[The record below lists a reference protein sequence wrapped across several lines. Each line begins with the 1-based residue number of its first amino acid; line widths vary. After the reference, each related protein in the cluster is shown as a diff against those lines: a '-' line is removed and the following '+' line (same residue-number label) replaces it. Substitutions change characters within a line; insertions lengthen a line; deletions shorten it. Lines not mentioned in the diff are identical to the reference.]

1 MIIYVFARKS
11 ECGAVMW
18 STGTAGSIVSGAGIS
33 SDTTRAADAAI
44 TYSSM
49 GKSGLALPGRIAQ
62 KEERKRKTG
71 DGI

>member
-1 MIIYVFARKS
+1 M
-11 ECGAVMW
+11 
-18 STGTAGSIVSGAGIS
+18 SGAGIS